1 MAELGDMLS
10 PQLLVDFKSPIEQVC
25 RVTVCCCVGA
35 LLGYPYRQGQSRGV
49 DGAATKIVPLYF

>member
-10 PQLLVDFKSPIEQVC
+10 PQLLVDFKSPIEQV
-25 RVTVCCCVGA
+25 TVCCCVGA
-35 LLGYPYRQGQSRGV
+35 LLGYRYRQGQSRGV